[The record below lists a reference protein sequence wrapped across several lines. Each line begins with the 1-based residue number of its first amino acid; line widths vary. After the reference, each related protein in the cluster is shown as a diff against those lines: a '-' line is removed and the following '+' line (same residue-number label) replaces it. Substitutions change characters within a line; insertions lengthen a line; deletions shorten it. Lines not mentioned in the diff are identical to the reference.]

1 MPERLFKVGDK
12 VRFRVGTGTSTR
24 PADTFLSSIGALVP
38 SGIFEVTAI
47 LPEEDGQQLYRVRGG
62 EPPHERITRESQ
74 LIPANMIPQPR
85 R

>member
-12 VRFRVGTGTSTR
+12 VRFRVGTSTSH
-24 PADTFLSSIGALVP
+24 AETFLSSIGALLP
-38 SGIFEVTAI
+38 DGIFEVIAV

-62 EPPHERITRESQ
+62 EPPHERMTRESQ
-74 LIPANMIPQPR
+74 LIPANMRPQPR

>member
-12 VRFRVGTGTSTR
+12 VQFRVGTSTSH
-24 PADTFLSSIGALVP
+24 AETFLSSIGALVP

-62 EPPHERITRESQ
+62 EPLHERMTRESQ
-74 LIPANMIPQPR
+74 LIPTNMRPQPR

>member
-12 VRFRVGTGTSTR
+12 VQFRVGTSTSH
-24 PADTFLSSIGALVP
+24 AETFLSSIGALVP

-62 EPPHERITRESQ
+62 EPPHERMTRESQ
-74 LIPANMIPQPR
+74 LIPAIAPHPR

>member
-12 VRFRVGTGTSTR
+12 VRFRVGTSTS

-47 LPEEDGQQLYRVRGG
+47 LPEEDGQQLYRVKGG
-62 EPPHERITRESQ
+62 EPPHERMTRESQ
-74 LIPANMIPQPR
+74 LIPANMRPQPR